1 MHMIYRSWHPGTH
14 SHPEEMADTGTW
26 DEGWP
31 VRGHYCS
38 ARSCWN
44 RGEMAFSRC
53 GVARGRFC
61 PSKYC
66 QRFSRKTKRGDMTP
80 RVLWLT
86 LREKDGKYVGWY
98 WLVCYLHLY
107 TQVITILCFFSF
119 KRRSFVKIS
128 KSLMSYFNR
137 KKKRASTIFRNSL
150 CKDRW

>member
-38 ARSCWN
+38 ARSFWN

-66 QRFSRKTKRGDMTP
+66 QRFSRKTKRGDMIQEYCDW
-80 RVLWLT
+80 LW
-86 LREKDGKYVGWY
+86 EKKMENMWAGND
-98 WLVCYLHLY
+98 LC
-107 TQVITILCFFSF
+107 VICICILKWSRSCVFFSF

-137 KKKRASTIFRNSL
+137 KERHASTIFRNSL

>member
-1 MHMIYRSWHPGTH
+1 MIYRSWHPGTH

-38 ARSCWN
+38 A
-44 RGEMAFSRC
+44 
-53 GVARGRFC
+53 
-61 PSKYC
+61 
-66 QRFSRKTKRGDMTP
+66 
-80 RVLWLT
+80 
-86 LREKDGKYVGWY
+86 
-98 WLVCYLHLY
+98 LHLY

-150 CKDRW
+150 CKDR